1 MGGDL
6 VDRASAEHRVTRAPV
21 PGLAAGERTLEGGVA
36 HYLAHVLRLRA
47 GSEFVAFDPTAGTE
61 ADAVVVHIEG
71 DSMAVRFGA
80 PRAGRAP
87 PQRSLTWIQGFA
99 KADKCDAIVR
109 DATELGATR
118 IVVATTRRSVVR
130 LDDARAT
137 ARLMRWTRIA
147 EEAARQCG
155 RSEAPARRSAGRLG
169 GCARAEWTPWP
180 RASVCG
186 SARAGP
192 SRPPLFEALARGAA
206 LAFACGPE
214 GGIEDDEVEV
224 ATARGWEAAS
234 LGPLVLRTETVAAAV
249 LGAVRIGSG
258 LWTPPPES

>member
-1 MGGDL
+1 
-6 VDRASAEHRVTRAPV
+6 VTRAPV

-71 DSMAVRFGA
+71 ASMAVRFGA

-118 IVVATTRRSVVR
+118 IVVATTRRSLVR

-155 RSEAPARRSAGRLG
+155 RSEAPVVDRPVAWADALAGVDPVAARFCLW
-169 GCARAEWTPWP
+169 E
-180 RASVCG
+180 RASRPLG
-186 SARAGP
+186 
-192 SRPPLFEALARGAA
+192 PPLFEALARGAA

-214 GGIEDDEVEV
+214 GGIDDDELEV
-224 ATARGWEAAS
+224 ATARGWEATS

>member
-6 VDRASAEHRVTRAPV
+6 VDDSPVEHGVTRAPIA
-21 PGLAAGERTLEGGVA
+21 GLGAGERRLDGSVA

-47 GSEFVAFDPTAGTE
+47 GDEFVAFDPAAGTE
-61 ADAVVVHIEG
+61 ADAVVVHAES
-71 DSMAVRFGA
+71 DSIAVRFGA
-80 PRAGRAP
+80 PRAGRAL
-87 PQRSLTWIQGFA
+87 PQRTLTWIQGFA

-118 IVVATTRRSVVR
+118 IIVATTRRSVVR
-130 LDDARAT
+130 LDEARAN
-137 ARLMRWTRIA
+137 ARLTRWTRIA

-155 RSEAPARRSAGRLG
+155 RSEAPLVDRPMAW
-169 GCARAEWTPWP
+169 AE
-180 RASVCG
+180 ALG
-186 SARAGP
+186 SAEVKAARFCLWERATQP
-192 SRPPLFEALARGAA
+192 LAPALFEALAQGAA

-214 GGIEDDEVEV
+214 GGIEDDEVDL
-224 ATARGWEAAS
+224 ATARGWKTAS

-258 LWTPPPES
+258 FWG